1 MSRDTFG
8 SGGSCSAV
16 SYAAAGGGAC
26 IWVSLRADALRDFGL
41 LNVARS
47 ERYEWR
53 RRAQAFCI
61 VMQAA
66 PHAASQPGRHSRC
79 GCTETIPVTRV
90 HRDHSRHT
98 RGLRA
103 TTCDQVQSPG
113 PEGWPRGAGTPDDS
127 LHRQLTRRPS
137 GAWFQ
142 PAATRKSTRAGRPTS
157 RQGLEGTGWWQCT
170 GLTSKRAM

>member
-1 MSRDTFG
+1 MWRRCLERH
-8 SGGSCSAV
+8 SGPGCSCSTV

-26 IWVSLRADALRDFGL
+26 IWVSLRANASRDFGL

-66 PHAASQPGRHSRC
+66 PAARRITAWASQP
-79 GCTETIPVTRV
+79 VRV

-103 TTCDQVQSPG
+103 APCGQVQTPG
-113 PEGWPRGAGTPDDS
+113 PDGWPRGAGTPDDS
-127 LHRQLTRRPS
+127 LHRQLTRRP
-137 GAWFQ
+137 GRRLIQ
-142 PAATRKSTRAGRPTS
+142 PAETRKSTRAGQPTS
-157 RQGLEGTGWWQCT
+157 RQGLEGTGRWQCT
-170 GLTSKRAM
+170 GLTSKPAM

>member
-1 MSRDTFG
+1 M
-8 SGGSCSAV
+8 

-66 PHAASQPGRHSRC
+66 PHAASQPGHHSRC
-79 GCTETIPVTRV
+79 GCTETIPVTPEV
-90 HRDHSRHT
+90 FGLLPAVT
-98 RGLRA
+98 YNLRA
-103 TTCDQVQSPG
+103 Q
-113 PEGWPRGAGTPDDS
+113 AGG
-127 LHRQLTRRPS
+127 REAQERPMTACIDNS
-137 GAWFQ
+137 
-142 PAATRKSTRAGRPTS
+142 RAGLA
-157 RQGLEGTGWWQCT
+157 G
-170 GLTSKRAM
+170 A